1 MKTKVNKDQDH
12 LNIIIL
18 SDAKT
23 PDRTSYILD
32 NKNENPYPYLL
43 NDCKNYLYAIM
54 IDMYYSTNICE
65 RVRNIRMYARMLSSC
80 EEDLMK
86 LYLIQEYFNEGSLN
100 FEELNEWQLND
111 RIDNST
117 NYLETIIRDLIV
129 LSSIKF
135 RPDSDLTEVGYIK
148 SDYTDNITE
157 SIESIIDNADDI
169 LRYKVYKEILSK
181 NEVQKETSN
190 SES

>member
-1 MKTKVNKDQDH
+1 MYRCASKYPEDHTISLKT
-12 LNIIIL
+12 
-18 SDAKT
+18 
-23 PDRTSYILD
+23 Y
-32 NKNENPYPYLL
+32 
-43 NDCKNYLYAIM
+43 
-54 IDMYYSTNICE
+54 
-65 RVRNIRMYARMLSSC
+65 
-80 EEDLMK
+80 
-86 LYLIQEYFNEGSLN
+86 
-100 FEELNEWQLND
+100 LNEFEKMWK
-111 RIDNST
+111 
-117 NYLETIIRDLIV
+117 EIRDLIV

-135 RPDSDLTEVGYIK
+135 RPNSDLTEVGYIK

>member
-1 MKTKVNKDQDH
+1 MSTKSLQLSEDFTKRYSTNKNL
-12 LNIIIL
+12 LNIDIQ
-18 SDAKT
+18 
-23 PDRTSYILD
+23 
-32 NKNENPYPYLL
+32 NKEDLL

-157 SIESIIDNADDI
+157 SIESIMENADDI

>member
-1 MKTKVNKDQDH
+1 
-12 LNIIIL
+12 
-18 SDAKT
+18 
-23 PDRTSYILD
+23 
-32 NKNENPYPYLL
+32 
-43 NDCKNYLYAIM
+43 
-54 IDMYYSTNICE
+54 
-65 RVRNIRMYARMLSSC
+65 
-80 EEDLMK
+80 MK

-117 NYLETIIRDLIV
+117 NYLDTIIRDLIV

-135 RPDSDLTEVGYIK
+135 RPDSDLTEVGYLK

-157 SIESIIDNADDI
+157 SIESIIENADDI

>member
-1 MKTKVNKDQDH
+1 MSTKSLQLSEDFTKRYSTNKNL
-12 LNIIIL
+12 LNIDIQ
-18 SDAKT
+18 
-23 PDRTSYILD
+23 
-32 NKNENPYPYLL
+32 NKEDLL

-54 IDMYYSTNICE
+54 IDMYY
-65 RVRNIRMYARMLSSC
+65 
-80 EEDLMK
+80 
-86 LYLIQEYFNEGSLN
+86 
-100 FEELNEWQLND
+100 
-111 RIDNST
+111 ST